1 MRASGFSLWG
11 GIYFGDTCSLHC
23 MRLSLWLALRV
34 QAFEIFQR
42 LPPHAEKWYG
52 FLLNKSI
59 DDSAFGSES
68 PYVVPFGSCKAIQ
81 QSKPPNPKILHLLA
95 RLNRSRSRGKNIIWP
110 QEKDCTNCYFA
121 RYMQWIREI
130 TTITFGLSKGWRQY
144 SSARRFSEERQMY
157 RLLLRIPEARVC
169 CRPDSN
175 IKTLTRYYYI
185 AEAGL
190 QCTLAFLS
198 VNHFGCGS
206 LDLGFMDSAA

>member
-59 DDSAFGSES
+59 DDSAFGSVS
-68 PYVVPFGSCKAIQ
+68 LCRPFRF
-81 QSKPPNPKILHLLA
+81 L
-95 RLNRSRSRGKNIIWP
+95 
-110 QEKDCTNCYFA
+110 
-121 RYMQWIREI
+121 QWIREI

-175 IKTLTRYYYI
+175 IKTFTRYYYI

-198 VNHFGCGS
+198 VNHFGRGS